1 MLPKQSSS
9 ATDMIIPHVTTG
21 KLFFARKLRPHFE
34 LFVRPKSAA
43 NQNTNSGKGQL
54 LEQFRIL
61 KCSGTIHQLKAFAAA
76 A

>member
-21 KLFFARKLRPHFE
+21 KLFFARKLLPHFE
-34 LFVRPKSAA
+34 LFLRSRSAA

-54 LEQFRIL
+54 LEQFCIL
-61 KCSGTIHQLKAFAAA
+61 KWSGTVQQLKAFAAA